1 MTISSELLVNV
12 LCTFYESLRHVNL
25 TDIQL
30 QGTPKKAASWE
41 TIFKVLLELKLEK
54 LYLADL
60 VIPGTS
66 ERMIMSPLPLK
77 YEKLDHMCHT
87 EIEPD
92 VDMNQVQGGGAT
104 YSRWGASFWQGSE
117 GYVKKG
123 LEKLLGL
130 GNFPLYQ
137 EEWVKGAGNKMQLVT
152 VQLL

>member
-1 MTISSELLVNV
+1 
-12 LCTFYESLRHVNL
+12 
-25 TDIQL
+25 
-30 QGTPKKAASWE
+30 
-41 TIFKVLLELKLEK
+41 
-54 LYLADL
+54 
-60 VIPGTS
+60 
-66 ERMIMSPLPLK
+66 
-77 YEKLDHMCHT
+77 MCHT